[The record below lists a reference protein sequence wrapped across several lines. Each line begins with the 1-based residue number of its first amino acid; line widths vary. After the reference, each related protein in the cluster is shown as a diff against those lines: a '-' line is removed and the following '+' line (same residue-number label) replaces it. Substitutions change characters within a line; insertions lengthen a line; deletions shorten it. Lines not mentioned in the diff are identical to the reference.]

1 MKTFLAFLLVTSL
14 ASAGL
19 AQDDSAVKKEVFDK
33 ALATYEN
40 YYANANEHVRKSA
53 VDDFGDVNHPLTI
66 PVLLEALKDKSEV
79 VRESVGPAL
88 TKQTSKPGL
97 AVMTQ
102 ELQAARDEETRLVIL
117 ETFKTTRPKVAYD
130 LVLKLSEDKNF
141 AVRLVAAEILGLM
154 PSEKGKSER
163 ALLELLKDRDAQMRL
178 VAIDSLTKLG
188 YEDLVDLSLDL
199 MKNDKDWRVQAT
211 AIASLRRFRLKR
223 TIEPLMDAMENG
235 EGRLRDDA
243 HQALV
248 DITQTTYGPKPE
260 VWRKWW
266 ARVKDGFTVPTAEE
280 IEEQKKREAASNAA
294 YGGKREYDNP
304 FRGVDT
310 KSARILFV
318 LDVSGSM
325 KDKLVLEGGDP
336 ERMAAFKERYGSYET
351 KIDLAREELINTIA
365 TLEPHVKFNIITFN
379 AEVNQ
384 WKPKLVTT
392 GSKGAAIKFLSKLT
406 PQWIEDAMV
415 KEGKG
420 GTNTFGALNLALGLK
435 DIPNE
440 VPTKNHKVES
450 DTVFFLSDGMPT
462 VGRIRDPQELL
473 RYFDAVNQR
482 AKIVFHTLTFGHGNV
497 ALLKPLAERSG
508 GKYIEIS
515 VD

>member
-336 ERMAAFKERYGSYET
+336 
-351 KIDLAREELINTIA
+351 
-365 TLEPHVKFNIITFN
+365 
-379 AEVNQ
+379 
-384 WKPKLVTT
+384 
-392 GSKGAAIKFLSKLT
+392 
-406 PQWIEDAMV
+406 
-415 KEGKG
+415 
-420 GTNTFGALNLALGLK
+420 
-435 DIPNE
+435 
-440 VPTKNHKVES
+440 
-450 DTVFFLSDGMPT
+450 
-462 VGRIRDPQELL
+462 
-473 RYFDAVNQR
+473 
-482 AKIVFHTLTFGHGNV
+482 
-497 ALLKPLAERSG
+497 
-508 GKYIEIS
+508 
-515 VD
+515 